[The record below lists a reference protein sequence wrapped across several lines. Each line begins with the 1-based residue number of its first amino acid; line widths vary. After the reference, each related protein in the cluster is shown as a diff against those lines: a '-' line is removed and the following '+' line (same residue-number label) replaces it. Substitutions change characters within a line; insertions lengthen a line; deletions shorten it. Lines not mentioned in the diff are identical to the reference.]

1 MARRITITAGSLA
14 KRIVA
19 AVLPGL
25 CVVPLAHGQ
34 VSSDKTEATAPETM
48 MAREDPALTGDKE
61 YVNMP
66 EVVAIGKRWRL
77 DDEVKE
83 ELWRAEQAQEARNL
97 RERQYNDRFK
107 SGAAATTTS
116 SSGRFKAEFLP
127 TYDPRNARTVDMG
140 IDNSRSEVVD
150 LFKAKF

>member
-1 MARRITITAGSLA
+1 MTITAGSLA
-14 KRIVA
+14 RRIVA
-19 AVLPGL
+19 AALPGL

-34 VSSDKTEATAPETM
+34 VSTDKTDTSAPEKM
-48 MAREDPALTGDKE
+48 MAREDPSLTGDSE

-66 EVVAIGKRWRL
+66 EVIAIGKRWRL

-83 ELWRAEQAQEARNL
+83 ELWRAEQAQEARNI
-97 RERQYNDRFK
+97 REREYNDRFK
-107 SGAAATTTS
+107 SGAAATATS

-127 TYDPRNARTVDMG
+127 TYDPRNARNVDMG
-140 IDNSRSEVVD
+140 VDNSRSEVVD